1 MKKWSVQYSIRRK
14 NGEIEECSITIGAAS
29 IEEALAKA
37 DTHMVELTKAGIA
50 TDAVVWDIG
59 IIAEPDDLEAVF

>member
-1 MKKWSVQYSIRRK
+1 MKKWSVQYSIRK
-14 NGEIEECSITIGAAS
+14 DNGEIEECSITIEAAS

-37 DTHMVELTKAGIA
+37 DTNMVELTKAGIA